1 MINDEPNTAGGDARR
16 QPSLPESRYRREA
29 LAWLEDGQVTLGRFR
44 AKLQDAPAFLHGP
57 LLDYFSLLTELAGPE
72 TRMALAGLSRRMRG
86 GATRPRAADWQPM
99 LDALG
104 REHAADGVTDD
115 TTLRELSEV
124 LWREHTRQD

>member
-1 MINDEPNTAGGDARR
+1 MSNDEPNTAGGDVRR
-16 QPSLPESRYRREA
+16 QPALPESRRGREA

-72 TRMALAGLSRRMRG
+72 TRMALAGLSRRVRD

-124 LWREHTRQD
+124 LWREHTRRD